1 MNNRFLL
8 YAAYGLVVFMI
19 WQQWTIENSPVRSTV
34 QSEETISSELNEAN
48 DADIPE
54 AGISKAKKERK
65 VSGNNA
71 KKGQFFKISN
81 SSVELTVSSIGGDIV
96 ESKLL
101 NFREKAEIGS
111 NPVSLFTQKRENYI
125 AQSGLIHEKADDN
138 KQVA

>member
-8 YAAYGLVVFMI
+8 YAAYGLVIFMI

-96 ESKLL
+96 ESRLL

-125 AQSGLIHEKADDN
+125 AQSGLIHEK
-138 KQVA
+138 

>member
-8 YAAYGLVVFMI
+8 YAAYGLVIFMI
-19 WQQWTIENSPVRSTV
+19 WQQWTIENSPVRSSV
-34 QSEETISSELNEAN
+34 QSEESISSELNATN

-81 SSVELTVSSIGGDIV
+81 SGLRIPPISSNKI
-96 ESKLL
+96 LL
-101 NFREKAEIGS
+101 NATSI
-111 NPVSLFTQKRENYI
+111 VSLF
-125 AQSGLIHEKADDN
+125 LILPPGTK
-138 KQVA
+138 

>member
-8 YAAYGLVVFMI
+8 YAAYGLVIFMI
-19 WQQWTIENSPVRSTV
+19 WQQWTIENSPVRSSV
-34 QSEETISSELNEAN
+34 QSEESISSELNETN

-81 SSVELTVSSIGGDIV
+81 SNIE
-96 ESKLL
+96 
-101 NFREKAEIGS
+101 
-111 NPVSLFTQKRENYI
+111 
-125 AQSGLIHEKADDN
+125 
-138 KQVA
+138 

>member
-65 VSGNNA
+65 VSGNTQRRGNFLKYLIQA
-71 KKGQFFKISN
+71 
-81 SSVELTVSSIGGDIV
+81 SS
-96 ESKLL
+96 
-101 NFREKAEIGS
+101 
-111 NPVSLFTQKRENYI
+111 
-125 AQSGLIHEKADDN
+125 
-138 KQVA
+138 

>member
-96 ESKLL
+96 ESRLFKL
-101 NFREKAEIGS
+101 
-111 NPVSLFTQKRENYI
+111 
-125 AQSGLIHEKADDN
+125 
-138 KQVA
+138 